1 MKIALDCYG
10 GDLCPQAAVEGA
22 LDALARRASLRIA
35 LYGKKEEIE
44 TLLAGKEYDAARLE
58 IIDAREVVTNEDVPT
73 TAIRRKKDSSMVR
86 ALRAVADRE
95 ADGIV
100 SSGNTGALLVG
111 ASVIVK
117 LIEGV
122 TRACLSAVV
131 PMKDGGNAVV
141 VDAGANVDCRASMLV
156 EFAVMGDAFMRT
168 VYQTQS
174 PRIGLLSNGAEDE
187 KGNALTKET
196 HALLERGDLNFV
208 GNVEARYL
216 MNGACDVIVTDG
228 FAGNMVIKASEGMA
242 LSMFGMIKDNITAG
256 GLRAKLGYLLLKPA
270 LRKVKRVLSSDEV
283 GGGAFLGA
291 RGVVVKAH
299 GASSAAAF
307 ANAVLLADA
316 MAERDLVGKIKSGL
330 ARAAAPNRQ
339 TE

>member
-1 MKIALDCYG
+1 MKIVLDCHG

-22 LDALARRASLRIA
+22 LEALVCRASLQIV
-35 LYGKKEEIE
+35 LCGKQEEIQAV
-44 TLLAGKEYDAARLE
+44 LQGKEYDTARVE
-58 IIDAREVVTNEDVPT
+58 ILDADEVITNDDVPT
-73 TAIRRKKDSSMVR
+73 TAIRRKKNSSMVR
-86 ALRAVADRE
+86 ALRAVADAQ

-117 LIEGV
+117 LIDGV

-131 PMKDGGNAVV
+131 PLAKGGNAVV
-141 VDAGANVDCRASMLV
+141 VDAGANVDCRANMLL

-168 VYQTQS
+168 VYETS
-174 PRIGLLSNGAEDE
+174 LPRVGLLSNGAESE
-187 KGNALTKET
+187 KGNALTKEA
-196 HALLERGDLNFV
+196 HELLGQSKLNFV

-216 MNGACDVIVTDG
+216 MNGVCDVIVTDG

-242 LSMFGMIKDNITAG
+242 LSLFGMIKDNIMEG
-256 GLRAKLGYLLLKPA
+256 GLRAKLGYLMLKPA
-270 LRKVKRVLSSDEV
+270 LRKVKRALSSDEV

-299 GASSAAAF
+299 GASGATAF
-307 ANAVLLADA
+307 RNAILLADS
-316 MAERDLVGKIKSGL
+316 MAERNLVGKIKSGL
-330 ARAAAPNRQ
+330 ADHSAQPQA
-339 TE
+339 